1 MSKSTIES
9 EKQTNKQ
16 KKAQKIKQNKTQHS
30 WFLSQSCIK
39 NKQTK
44 TETQHNKTKQQLNLW
59 ALRITGV
66 VYVVV
71 D

>member
-9 EKQTNKQ
+9 EKQTN

-66 VYVVV
+66 VYVVG

>member
-9 EKQTNKQ
+9 EKQTN

-39 NKQTK
+39 SKQTK
-44 TETQHNKTKQQLNLW
+44 TKTQHNKTKQQLNLW

-66 VYVVV
+66 VYVVG